1 RTAPRGAAVRAAHS
15 CATGVRSLEPR
26 TRPGRSPGSHSPEL
40 EHMVLPWKHVQVE
53 PARVQL
59 VALALMHR
67 LPGQIPELP
76 RAARE
81 AGKRQPHVT
90 LALMG
95 GIVDRDQEPFG
106 SGRLPRKGQEA
117 VRSPVTFPCRRG
129 FEKLPR

>member
-1 RTAPRGAAVRAAHS
+1 
-15 CATGVRSLEPR
+15 
-26 TRPGRSPGSHSPEL
+26 
-40 EHMVLPWKHVQVE
+40 M
-53 PARVQL
+53 QL
-59 VALALMHR
+59 VALALIHR

-117 VRSPVTFPCRRG
+117 VRSPVAFPCRRG
-129 FEKLPR
+129 FEKLPRAAAHQGVPQHGEQPPVELLHGRVHGLVRTAAQMRRDPPLPPFELPLVE